1 MYDYGNARIAAL
13 RSRLLDAEALHHLA
27 EAGTPAALLV
37 QMERLEDWRPI
48 LRELG
53 PLAGRPR
60 AAIELA
66 IEQHRSARLG
76 ALPRMVD
83 PPDRAFVEA
92 LVMALDLE
100 RVLEV
105 LRRRRAGETGESVA
119 ATVSGGALL
128 GERSI
133 AAVARASSV
142 PQAVRLLGRLGLIGR
157 PGAKRLAAAFE
168 RDDGDWSALEAGLV
182 AEGEATREARSA
194 GRGPDA
200 ALAHDLVV
208 AERDARAA
216 IADELAAGSTAS
228 TAVLE
233 RERALARLDALAARS
248 RRDPLGLGAVAGYVA
263 AVEAQAIRLRAVVAR
278 VADGWSRERMGAWLA
293 VTA

>member
-13 RSRLLDAEALHHLA
+13 RSRLLDPEALHHLA

-37 QMERLEDWRPI
+37 QMERLDDWRPI

-66 IEQHRSARLG
+66 IEQHRSARLR
-76 ALPRMVD
+76 ALSRMYD
-83 PPDRAFVEA
+83 APDRAFVEA

-105 LRRRRAGETGESVA
+105 LRRRRAGESGDSVA
-119 ATVSGGALL
+119 ATASGGALL
-128 GERSI
+128 GERAI
-133 AAVARASSV
+133 AVVARASSV

-168 RDDGDWSALEAGLV
+168 RDGDWSALEAGLL
-182 AEGEATREARSA
+182 AEAEATRKARTV

-200 ALAHDLVV
+200 ALAHDLVL
-208 AERDARAA
+208 AEHEARAA
-216 IADELAAGSTAS
+216 IADELAAGAIAS
-228 TAVLE
+228 AAVLE
-233 RERALARLDALAARS
+233 RERTLARLDALAARS
-248 RRDPLGLGAVAGYVA
+248 RRDPLGLGAAAGYVA

-278 VADGWSRERMGAWLA
+278 VADGWSRERTGAWLA
-293 VTA
+293 VGA